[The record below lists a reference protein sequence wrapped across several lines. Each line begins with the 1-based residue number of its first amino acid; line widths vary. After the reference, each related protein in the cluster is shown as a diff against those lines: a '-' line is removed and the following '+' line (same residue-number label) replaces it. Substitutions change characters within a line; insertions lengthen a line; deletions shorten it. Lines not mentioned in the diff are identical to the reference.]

1 MLDGRRRGRIG
12 SEDVRSCLPCVKA
25 ADAERRRAAVGREG
39 RRRGRIGREDVEL
52 SHGRAAMAIVREV
65 FRRGRI
71 GRDDVLLKNC
81 GDVIFLQLAP
91 GLALF
96 ITCARIACAGC
107 CASLLCMR
115 GLASLLCGCTTS
127 PFFILLVKVRGRGK
141 YRKRGFILVKNPS
154 KGGVFVRIRN

>member
-81 GDVIFLQLAP
+81 GDVTFLQLASIRP
-91 GLALF
+91 CLVYYV
-96 ITCARIACAGC
+96 CAH
-107 CASLLCMR
+107 SLR
-115 GLASLLCGCTTS
+115 GLLRELAVHARSCFSSVWLHHKHIFHFVSKSTWQGKISQKGIHTGQKPLQ
-127 PFFILLVKVRGRGK
+127 RGG
-141 YRKRGFILVKNPS
+141 
-154 KGGVFVRIRN
+154 IR